1 MVGKPRTERT
11 KSPSRRRTAKAQLA
25 NALATLIQKDGD
37 NQTATVVEL
46 CRLAGVSRNSLYRY
60 HADILKTL
68 RKHQCRRPSAAQ
80 SKVRKSDERRRIENN
95 ELRER
100 ISTLAALIDHHYA
113 AYREAS
119 ALLERRDREL
129 AELRRRLK
137 LRPALVIPSR

>member
-1 MVGKPRTERT
+1 MVGRPHTERT
-11 KSPSRRRTAKAQLA
+11 KAPSRRTAKAQLT

-37 NQTATVVEL
+37 NQAATVVEL

-60 HADILKTL
+60 HADILKAL

-80 SKVRKSDERRRIENN
+80 SKARRSDEQRRIENIA
-95 ELRER
+95 LRER
-100 ISTLAALIDHHYA
+100 ISTLAALVDHHYA

-137 LRPALVIPSR
+137 LRPTLVTSSR